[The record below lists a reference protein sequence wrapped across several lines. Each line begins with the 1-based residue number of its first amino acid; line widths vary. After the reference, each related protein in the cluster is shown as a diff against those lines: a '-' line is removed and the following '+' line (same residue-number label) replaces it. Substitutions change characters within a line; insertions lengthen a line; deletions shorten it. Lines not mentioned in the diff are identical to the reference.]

1 MSAIGSYELGLA
13 IVVCV
18 GLAVALIVK
27 RRKSAG
33 ASSGKKATP
42 TIAEK
47 IDALGVDL
55 KQHFESTLAG
65 AAESIKSRVASVGA
79 VTVSKITGQPV
90 GVPIVGTANA
100 PAPAAQPAAPPPA
113 APAPSVTSDPPPA
126 PVAAPPQPSAG
137 GSGTTPAVD
146 PAAHASDQFYAAA
159 LAAKAAQQQ
168 NEAYSGPVP
177 ASSLQEPDWKF
188 LWWATINPATP
199 KMHNWEY
206 VVLSG
211 SRAEIQQGLAHIG
224 NDVARMRGYDAT
236 KYTGVLRAPYDKAV
250 AA

>member
-1 MSAIGSYELGLA
+1 MNGISVYYVIL
-13 IVVCV
+13 IVVAL
-18 GLAVALIVK
+18 GGAGYLYIKHRKAASTSSSTSSSTSKPGAPAPSLATEL
-27 RRKSAG
+27 
-33 ASSGKKATP
+33 KAHIDAAAT
-42 TIAEK
+42 K
-47 IDALGVDL
+47 IDASAKEHANAMYRVL
-55 KQHFESTLAG
+55 KAEIDKASKPLHIAGTASTL
-65 AAESIKSRVASVGA
+65 
-79 VTVSKITGQPV
+79 
-90 GVPIVGTANA
+90 
-100 PAPAAQPAAPPPA
+100 APAAQPAASSPA
-113 APAPSVTSDPPPA
+113 APAPSAAAEPPPPA
-126 PVAAPPQPSAG
+126 AAASAAG
-137 GSGTTPAVD
+137 DSGTTQEATD

-159 LAAKAAQQQ
+159 LAARAAQQQ
-168 NEAYSGPVP
+168 NEAYNGPVP